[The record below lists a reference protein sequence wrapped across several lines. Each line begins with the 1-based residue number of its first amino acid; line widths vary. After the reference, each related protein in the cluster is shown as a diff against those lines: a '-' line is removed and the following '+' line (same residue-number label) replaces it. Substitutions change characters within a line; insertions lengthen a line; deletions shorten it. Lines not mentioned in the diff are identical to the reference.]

1 MVKENNSI
9 AFIDKIFEITN
20 EYKNIKF
27 NRNRS
32 IHIKTQFIDNQNSI
46 SSYLNEN
53 IDLKELVDSFEK
65 LKKKYKSNEELQ
77 KIKTEY

>member
-53 IDLKELVDSFEK
+53 IDLKELVD
-65 LKKKYKSNEELQ
+65 
-77 KIKTEY
+77 